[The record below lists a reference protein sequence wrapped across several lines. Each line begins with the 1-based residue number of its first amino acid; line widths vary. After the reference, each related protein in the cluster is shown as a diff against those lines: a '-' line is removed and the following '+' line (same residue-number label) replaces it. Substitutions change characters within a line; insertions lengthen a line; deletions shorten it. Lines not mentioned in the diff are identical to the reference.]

1 MSDSE
6 HSGPAAQLGEYF
18 FQLTP
23 ERVRE
28 AVEAGGCEPT
38 GHWQVLNSLEN
49 RVYDLRI
56 ASSAAGAEDSEG
68 DPESQQQEEQH
79 VIVKFYRPGRWS
91 IDQIR
96 EEHEFLREL
105 RANDVPVCDPLDF
118 PGGGTI
124 RETEGIYFAI
134 WPRTGGRPCDEL
146 NFEHAAELGRL
157 VARIHNVGA
166 AQPATHRL
174 ELNVER
180 YAHQPLAYL
189 EEHDWLPE
197 HLRERYRAAAATT
210 IEYYT
215 ALAQDVPMIRIHG
228 DCHAANLLQA
238 GQGWFFLDF
247 DDFLTG
253 PAVQDLWMLIPARD
267 PHSLQ
272 LRETFLEEYRRFR
285 DFEDHWLRLIEPLR
299 ALRFIHYAAWVARR
313 WEDPAFP
320 SALPHFGTNEYWE
333 NETRDLE
340 EQVERFG
347 TENPGMSG
355 IAGSYQSVSEEEAEL
370 TNKDF
375 FWDWEEPADDAGDT
389 GDANADG
396 QS

>member
-1 MSDSE
+1 MQSPGERSDQSE
-6 HSGPAAQLGEYF
+6 F
-18 FQLTP
+18 FFKLTP
-23 ERVRE
+23 ERVLE
-28 AVEAGGCEPT
+28 AVEAGGFAPS

-56 ASSAAGAEDSEG
+56 AGGDEAGDIVGGER
-68 DPESQQQEEQH
+68 H

-91 IDQIR
+91 ADQIQ
-96 EEHEFLREL
+96 EEHSFLREL
-105 RANDVPVCDPLDF
+105 HEAEVPVCYPMEF
-118 PGGGTI
+118 PGGGTL
-124 RETEGIYFAI
+124 RETEGIFFAI

-146 NFEHAAELGRL
+146 DEEQAAMLGRL

-166 AQPATHRL
+166 SAPAEHRL
-174 ELNVER
+174 TLTVDH

-189 EEHDWLPE
+189 EQHEFLPM
-197 HLRERYRAAAATT
+197 HLANRYRAAVEETV
-210 IEYYT
+210 EYYT
-215 ALAQDVPMIRIHG
+215 MLSQNVPLIRIHG
-228 DCHAANLLQA
+228 DCHAGNLLNA
-238 GQGWFFLDF
+238 DSGWFFLDF
-247 DDFLTG
+247 DDFLMG

-267 PHSLQ
+267 TYSLR
-272 LRETFLEEYRRFR
+272 LREIFIEEYRRFR

-320 SALPHFGTNEYWE
+320 AALPHFGTVDYWE

-347 TENPGMSG
+347 SENPEL
-355 IAGSYQSVSEEEAEL
+355 IAGEGPGVKPETEEL

-375 FWDWEEPADDAGDT
+375 FWDWDDAKDEDQAG
-389 GDANADG
+389 
-396 QS
+396 S